1 MGLRFFNARQLDRKV
16 GLYTTPRFPHR
27 MTLFHNL
34 TTLFHNRTTLI
45 HNLTTLIYNLMTL
58 IHNLMTLFP
67 NLMILFR
74 TLILLFLNLTIPFLL
89 HLPSPSTCHLLPFLC
104 LSLLPPKPCQI
115 RVALLSIQTSL
126 SPSLPS
132 KRPHRSLCP
141 LQSLPLSAIPN
152 LSAILN
158 LSAISKLRETLCG
171 HRTTSC
177 GQLGCLLVPFQGFDS
192 G

>member
-16 GLYTTPRFPHR
+16 GLYTTPRFLRH

-34 TTLFHNRTTLI
+34 TTLFHNHTTPI
-45 HNLTTLIYNLMTL
+45 RNP
-58 IHNLMTLFP
+58 MTLFP

-104 LSLLPPKPCQI
+104 LSLLPPKPCQVH
-115 RVALLSIQTSL
+115 VALLSIQTSL

-141 LQSLPLSAIPN
+141 LQSLPLSAILN
-152 LSAILN
+152 LSAFLN
-158 LSAISKLRETLCG
+158 PSAISKLRETLCG